1 MKKYSYVSL
10 NTGTFLGAKCEEHRA
25 IIDRYAE
32 NGYRYVGYIPTNMD
46 GHGRIVRMDLIFEMD
61 VENNE

>member
-1 MKKYSYVSL
+1 MKKYSYVSI
-10 NTGTFLGAKCEEHRA
+10 NTATFLGAKCEEHRA
-25 IIDRYAE
+25 IIDQYAE

-61 VENNE
+61 VKNHE